1 MNDKGVV
8 KIKGI
13 LDDESIVH
21 KELDFEKVIPPDHL
35 RSLDKEMTLDKDIEA
50 SIEEQ
55 HPFDL
60 SFIE

>member
-1 MNDKGVV
+1 MKDKGVV

-50 SIEEQ
+50 SIEE
-55 HPFDL
+55 
-60 SFIE
+60 

>member
-1 MNDKGVV
+1 MV